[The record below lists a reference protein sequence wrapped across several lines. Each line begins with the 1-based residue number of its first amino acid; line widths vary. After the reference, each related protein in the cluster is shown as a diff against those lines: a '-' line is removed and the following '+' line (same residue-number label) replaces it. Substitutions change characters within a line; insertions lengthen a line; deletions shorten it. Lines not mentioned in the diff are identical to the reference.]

1 MQEELIES
9 KDGKSN
15 FAGESFL
22 AAAKLHC
29 RAKLAEA
36 EAKIEL
42 YLGDS
47 VGIGDHPN
55 IMEEILKA
63 ADDGCH
69 AEDMLNFLDSRW

>member
-47 VGIGDHPN
+47 VGI
-55 IMEEILKA
+55 ISWKK
-63 ADDGCH
+63 
-69 AEDMLNFLDSRW
+69 S